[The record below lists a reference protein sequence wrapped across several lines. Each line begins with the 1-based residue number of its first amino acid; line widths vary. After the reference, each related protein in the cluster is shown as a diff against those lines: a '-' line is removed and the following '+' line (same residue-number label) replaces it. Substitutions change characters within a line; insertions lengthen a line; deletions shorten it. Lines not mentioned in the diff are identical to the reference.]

1 MAEENAIDAVDA
13 DAEAVLSIE
22 GLASAMQSVSA
33 PRDQRRAIF
42 AKGENFRYIR
52 HAQVL
57 ERWPLLMEPWARRVE
72 ATRLAA
78 VDRTPGPATFGR

>member
-1 MAEENAIDAVDA
+1 MAEGNATDPKAVPPIGGA
-13 DAEAVLSIE
+13 TSAV
-22 GLASAMQSVSA
+22 QSVSA
-33 PRDQRRAIF
+33 PPDQRRTLY
-42 AKGENFRYIR
+42 AKGENLRFVR

-57 ERWPLLMEPWARRVE
+57 ERWPLLTEPWARKVE